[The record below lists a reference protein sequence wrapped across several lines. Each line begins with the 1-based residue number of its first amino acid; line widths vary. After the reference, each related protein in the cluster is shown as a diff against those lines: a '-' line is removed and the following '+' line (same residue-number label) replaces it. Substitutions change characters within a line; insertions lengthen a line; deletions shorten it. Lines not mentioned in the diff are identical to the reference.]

1 MIRRP
6 LRFCNQELKNVKHI
20 HIGFSIHRP
29 EMIPKTAELMGAH
42 DVIFLEEPP
51 DPGFGEMLAGN
62 ISIEAY
68 LMPQDLEYPDFSRQ
82 MAALEKELHHAG
94 KKLIQVEPFYAALLS
109 IHDTFADGG
118 TPDDLKPKTLPFY
131 VFMAERQATGAL
143 LKFYQTA
150 ATGSFDAVIQAV
162 REFSKTDARRFRLR
176 DSLRAQEIA
185 RQAAH
190 FTSVYVEAGTIH
202 FFLFR
207 ELHRLLSDRYRVR
220 PVYLDRLV
228 LSEAGHRQHLY
239 SPVYSPGDLL
249 TLFYILHPGRARRD
263 TEDLLAARSV
273 IYSKIIH
280 KQENKETGNLF
291 FHLKDEMACIRR
303 VKNLS
308 VDNCRELFGRVR
320 NKPTDQARQV
330 VERYQAGRTE
340 DDNQG

>member
-1 MIRRP
+1 M
-6 LRFCNQELKNVKHI
+6 KHI

-51 DPGFGEMLAGN
+51 DKGFGEMLAGN
-62 ISIEAY
+62 ISIEDY

-82 MAALEKELHHAG
+82 MAALEKELHRAG
-94 KKLIQVEPFYAALLS
+94 KRLIQVEPFYEVLLS
-109 IHDTFADGG
+109 IHDTFANGG

-162 REFSKTDARRFRLR
+162 REFSKADARRFRLR
-176 DSLRAQEIA
+176 DSLRAQAIA
-185 RQAAH
+185 RQADS

-207 ELHRLLSDRYRVR
+207 ELHRLMSDRFRVR
-220 PVYLDRLV
+220 PMYLDRLV
-228 LSEAGHRQHLY
+228 LSETGHRQHLC

-249 TLFYILHPGRARRD
+249 TLSYILHPDRIRKK

-280 KQENKETGNLF
+280 KQENTETGNLF

-303 VKNLS
+303 VKNLT
-308 VDNCRELFGRVR
+308 VDICRKLFSRMS
-320 NKPTDQARQV
+320 NKTTDQARQV
-330 VERYQAGRTE
+330 IEQYQDRKA
-340 DDNQG
+340 

>member
-1 MIRRP
+1 M
-6 LRFCNQELKNVKHI
+6 KHI

-51 DPGFGEMLAGN
+51 DAGFSEMLAGN
-62 ISIEAY
+62 LSIKDY

-82 MAALEKELHHAG
+82 MAALEKELHRAG
-94 KKLIQVEPFYAALLS
+94 KKLIQVEPFYEVLLS
-109 IHDTFADGG
+109 IHDTFANGG
-118 TPDDLKPKTLPFY
+118 NPDDLKPETLPFY

-143 LKFYQTA
+143 LNFYQTA
-150 ATGSFDAVIQAV
+150 AAGSFDAVIQAV
-162 REFSKTDARRFRLR
+162 REFSKADARRFRLR

-185 RQAAH
+185 RQAAR

-228 LSEAGHRQHLY
+228 LSETGHGPHLY
-239 SPVYSPGDLL
+239 SPVYSSGDLL
-249 TLFYILHPGRARRD
+249 TLFYILHPGRTRKKM
-263 TEDLLAARSV
+263 EDLLAARSV

-280 KQENKETGNLF
+280 KQENTETGNLF

-308 VDNCRELFGRVR
+308 IDNCRELFGRMR
-320 NKPTDQARQV
+320 NKTTDQARQV
-330 VERYQAGRTE
+330 IEQYQDRKA
-340 DDNQG
+340 